1 MKKSMVMLLAGI
13 SMASLIAGGC
23 ANKEAVK
30 KEEAVVPVSTAA
42 KAEQAKP
49 VEEVAPVEQVSEMK
63 PAQSE
68 VVSAPAA
75 DATPLA
81 SDRTVSEIM
90 FENVYFDFDKS
101 DLRQDSRDV
110 LSKNAD
116 VILKSSS
123 RIKVQISGH
132 SDERGSAE
140 YNLALGEHRAKS
152 VRNYLITLGVN
163 ASDLSVISYGEEKP
177 AVMGNDEAAWAKNRR
192 AEFVIIK

>member
-1 MKKSMVMLLAGI
+1 MKKNMIMLLVGI

-42 KAEQAKP
+42 RVEQPKP
-49 VEEVAPVEQVSEMK
+49 VEEVAPVEQVNEVN

-68 VVSAPAA
+68 VVSAPAT
-75 DATPLA
+75 DVTPLTPAQAA
-81 SDRTVSEIM
+81 SELM

-101 DLRQDSRDV
+101 DLRQDARDV
-110 LSKNAD
+110 LSKNAE
-116 VILKSSS
+116 VILKSLAG
-123 RIKVQISGH
+123 IKIQISGH

-152 VRNYLITLGVN
+152 VQKYLTTLGVK
-163 ASDLSVISYGEEKP
+163 AADISVVSYGEEKP
-177 AVMGNDEAAWAKNRR
+177 AVIGNDEAAWSKNRR
-192 AEFVIIK
+192 AEFSIAK

>member
-30 KEEAVVPVSTAA
+30 REEAVVPVSTAA

-49 VEEVAPVEQVSEMK
+49 VEEVNEMK

-68 VVSAPAA
+68 VVSASAA
-75 DATPLA
+75 DAMPLA

-110 LSKNAD
+110 ISKNAD

-152 VRNYLITLGVN
+152 VRNYLVTLGVN